1 LNIPGPVDTAAL
13 FRPLLARLIELLRGL
28 PPEAWRLPAVGES
41 WRVRDV
47 VAHLIDGDLRRL
59 SAQRDHHAL
68 PPPPHPI
75 TGYRDLVDHLDRL
88 NREWVVAFHR
98 LSPAVLVA
106 LAEWSGAEVAAVLE
120 GLDPHEPSLY
130 PVAWAGEDR
139 SRNWMDVGREF
150 TEKWHHQQQ
159 VRVAVAAPLLLEGT
173 WTTPLFR
180 LSMRSLPPAFQKWDA
195 PEATAVSVVV
205 EGEGGGAWS
214 VVREEGTWVL
224 REGMASAPR
233 TVLRLST
240 DTGWRLLYNALSPE
254 AATERIEIEGDP
266 HWARVVLSARSVM
279 V

>member
-1 LNIPGPVDTAAL
+1 MNAPGPVDTAEL
-13 FRPLLARLIELLRGL
+13 FRPLLAQLIDLLRGL
-28 PPEAWRLPAVGES
+28 PPEAWHFPAVGDS

-47 VAHLIDGDLRRL
+47 VAHLIDGDLRRI
-59 SAQRDHHAL
+59 SAQRDGHA

-75 TGYRDLVDHLDRL
+75 NGYRDLVDHLDSL

-106 LAEWSGAEVAAVLE
+106 LAEWSGAEVAAVME
-120 GLDPHEPSLY
+120 GLNPQGPALY
-130 PVAWAGEDR
+130 PVAWAGEGR
-139 SRNWMDVGREF
+139 SQNWMDVGREF

-159 VRVAVAAPLLLEGT
+159 IRVAVAAPLLLEAT

-180 LSMRSLPPAFQKWDA
+180 LSMRALPPAFEKRDA
-195 PEATAVSVVV
+195 PVGTAVSVVV

-214 VVREEGTWVL
+214 VVREVGGWLL

-233 TVLRLST
+233 TVLRLSA
-240 DTGWRLLYNALSPE
+240 DNGWRWLYNALPPD
-254 AATERIEIEGDP
+254 AAMERVQIAGDP